1 MKWSI
6 RKLFRLWWNR
16 IDWLSRLRKLAFGNS
31 SSVTNFC
38 RIDKHF
44 SAYRNTANTYFAFN
58 DANLDELFL
67 KKLKPLR
74 DVFLDIMKRRYPR
87 KNKYFQDN
95 QLNFEDIWI
104 KNYHNVWFNPR
115 AAGKVHLMGLQSAYK
130 SVQMFLIDKKLKIK
144 IFIIENLSQI
154 TLVLFVKIAFYYW
167 HLNNW

>member
-1 MKWSI
+1 MTSYLRILIIFMIWLKQVSNESDWSI
-6 RKLFRLWWNR
+6 RELFRLWWNR

-31 SSVTNFC
+31 SSMTNFC

-74 DVFLDIMKRRYPR
+74 DVFLDIMNRRYKR
-87 KNKYFQDN
+87 KKKYSRDN

-104 KNYHNVWFNPR
+104 KNYHYALFNPG
-115 AAGKVHLMGLQSAYK
+115 AAGK
-130 SVQMFLIDKKLKIK
+130 LKICT
-144 IFIIENLSQI
+144 ENLSQI
-154 TLVLFVKIAFYYW
+154 TLIRFVKIKFYYW